1 MGVDASMGGAA
12 WLLNGVI
19 LIAMWALLVG
29 AVILA
34 LRAWRAGGGDTD
46 GRADGHADGREDGR
60 EDGAAEP
67 GAEQLLAERFA
78 RGEIDAEEYLRRR
91 EVLQSRD

>member
-46 GRADGHADGREDGR
+46 GRADGREDGR